1 MLRMLHPSSGRG
13 NFDVVSTQTAN
24 NNNNNQASQAINE
37 TQDTVQTVDKKE
49 IEEKTKKCYQKLM
62 MKMFHPSSGRN
73 NFKDVPEKS
82 NNDNKTDKSSTKNIQ
97 DQNSSESQL
106 KRDIETKTKDA
117 INNAVKSHSSDDSK
131 TINKN

>member
-49 IEEKTKKCYQKLM
+49 IEEKTKNAISAGNESQ
-62 MKMFHPSSGRN
+62 SQTS
-73 NFKDVPEKS
+73 S
-82 NNDNKTDKSSTKNIQ
+82 NNSS
-97 DQNSSESQL
+97 
-106 KRDIETKTKDA
+106 A
-117 INNAVKSHSSDDSK
+117 IGKK
-131 TINKN
+131 

>member
-1 MLRMLHPSSGRG
+1 
-13 NFDVVSTQTAN
+13 
-24 NNNNNQASQAINE
+24 
-37 TQDTVQTVDKKE
+37 
-49 IEEKTKKCYQKLM
+49 
-62 MKMFHPSSGRN
+62 MFHPSLGRN

-106 KRDIETKTKDA
+106 KTDIETKAKDA
-117 INNAVKSHSSDDSK
+117 INNAVTSHSSDDSK